1 MVDSGIYKKTNKVN
15 IIKIKISVEMRHHNK
30 NRKFGRETNQ
40 RKALMRSLCLALIK
54 SEKIKTT
61 EAKAKE
67 LRPMIE
73 KLITRGKNQTLA
85 SKKLIISKLGQKTL
99 SKKLIEEISPKYKE
113 RKGGYTRI
121 TKLSKR
127 GADSSPMAIIEFV

>member
-1 MVDSGIYKKTNKVN
+1 MDSGIYKKTNKVN